1 MNKITV
7 GIKGMMCG
15 NCENHMNEAIKK
27 AFDSKKVKS
36 SHKKEETVFVTDRDI
51 DEARLRQ
58 VVEDA
63 GYEMVQMKIEPY
75 KKTLFGF

>member
-36 SHKKEETVFVTDRDI
+36 SHKKRRDCI
-51 DEARLRQ
+51 CD
-58 VVEDA
+58 
-63 GYEMVQMKIEPY
+63 
-75 KKTLFGF
+75 

>member
-1 MNKITV
+1 M
-7 GIKGMMCG
+7 
-15 NCENHMNEAIKK
+15 
-27 AFDSKKVKS
+27 
-36 SHKKEETVFVTDRDI
+36 TDQDI